1 MSNIL
6 DVQGLTT
13 VFKTHDGDVKAVN
26 DVSFSIKA
34 GEALGV
40 VGESGSGKSQ
50 TFLSIMGLLA
60 SNGYS
65 TGSAKLT
72 GQELIGLPTSDL
84 NKVRGLRMSMIFQDP
99 MTSLNPYMRISKQL
113 SEVLVHH
120 KGMSEKD
127 ARASALAM
135 LDRVRI
141 PEARKRF
148 DMYPHEFSGGMRQR
162 VMIAMALLCE
172 PELLI
177 ADEPTT
183 ALDVTVQA
191 QILDLLGDLKRDL
204 NTAIVMIT
212 HDLGVVA
219 GICDHVQVM
228 YAGRI
233 IESAPV
239 NELFAN
245 PQHPYTAGL
254 LASSPRL
261 DVVNSDEK
269 LITIPGQPPNLQ
281 RLPAGCSFAP
291 RCPHAFDRC
300 IAELPIPR
308 TTTTTSSTDTPHI
321 KACHLEDNK
330 GLAA

>member
-13 VFKTHDGDVKAVN
+13 VFKTPDGDVKAVN
-26 DVSFSIKA
+26 DVSFAIKA

-60 SNGYS
+60 SNGRT
-65 TGSAKLT
+65 TGSAKLK
-72 GQELIGLPTSDL
+72 GQELVGLSTREL
-84 NKVRGLRMSMIFQDP
+84 NKVRGLKMSMIFQDP

-113 SEVLVHH
+113 SEVLVQH
-120 KGMSEKD
+120 KDMSEKE
-127 ARASALAM
+127 ARAKALDM
-135 LDRVRI
+135 LDLVRI

-191 QILDLLGDLKRDL
+191 QILDLLGDLKREM

-239 NELFAN
+239 NNLFAN

-269 LITIPGQPPNLQ
+269 LTTIAGQPPNLQ

-300 IAELPIPR
+300 RAELPLLRP
-308 TTTTTSSTDTPHI
+308 TEDGTPADSHI

>member
-1 MSNIL
+1 MSTIL

-34 GEALGV
+34 GEALGI

-50 TFLSIMGLLA
+50 TFLAIMGLLA
-60 SNGYS
+60 ANGYS
-65 TGSAKLT
+65 SGSAKLK
-72 GQELIGLPTSDL
+72 GQELIGLSTREL
-84 NKVRGLRMSMIFQDP
+84 NKVRGLKMSMIFQDP

-113 SEVLVHH
+113 SEVLVQH
-120 KGMSEKD
+120 KGMNEKE
-127 ARASALAM
+127 ARAKALDM
-135 LDRVRI
+135 LDLVRI

-191 QILDLLGDLKRDL
+191 QILELLGDLKREM

-233 IESAPV
+233 IESATV

-261 DVVNSDEK
+261 DVVNEDEK
-269 LITIPGQPPNLQ
+269 LTTIAGQPPNLQ
-281 RLPAGCSFAP
+281 HLPAGCSFAP
-291 RCPHAFDRC
+291 RCPHAMDRC
-300 IAELPIPR
+300 LSELPRPR
-308 TTTTTSSTDTPHI
+308 PTEDSTADTPHS
-321 KACHLEDNK
+321 KACHLDDNK

>member
-1 MSNIL
+1 
-6 DVQGLTT
+6 
-13 VFKTHDGDVKAVN
+13 
-26 DVSFSIKA
+26 
-34 GEALGV
+34 
-40 VGESGSGKSQ
+40 
-50 TFLSIMGLLA
+50 
-60 SNGYS
+60 
-65 TGSAKLT
+65 
-72 GQELIGLPTSDL
+72 
-84 NKVRGLRMSMIFQDP
+84 
-99 MTSLNPYMRISKQL
+99 
-113 SEVLVHH
+113 
-120 KGMSEKD
+120 
-127 ARASALAM
+127 
-135 LDRVRI
+135 
-141 PEARKRF
+141 
-148 DMYPHEFSGGMRQR
+148 
-162 VMIAMALLCE
+162 MALLCE

-269 LITIPGQPPNLQ
+269 LTTIPGQPPNLQ
-281 RLPAGCSFAP
+281 HLPAGCSFAP
-291 RCPHAFDRC
+291 RCPHVIDRC
-300 IAELPIPR
+300 LSELPRPR
-308 TTTTTSSTDTPHI
+308 PTENSTANAPHS
-321 KACHLEDNK
+321 KACHRDDNK

>member
-1 MSNIL
+1 MSTIL

-34 GEALGV
+34 GEALGI

-50 TFLSIMGLLA
+50 TFLAIMGLLA
-60 SNGYS
+60 ANGYS
-65 TGSAKLT
+65 SGSAKLK
-72 GQELIGLPTSDL
+72 GQELIGLSTREL
-84 NKVRGLRMSMIFQDP
+84 NKVRGLKMSMIFQDP

-113 SEVLVHH
+113 SEVLVQH
-120 KGMSEKD
+120 KGMNEKE
-127 ARASALAM
+127 ARAKALDM
-135 LDRVRI
+135 LDLVRI

-191 QILDLLGDLKRDL
+191 QILELLGDLKREM

-233 IESAPV
+233 IESATV

-261 DVVNSDEK
+261 DVVNEDEK
-269 LITIPGQPPNLQ
+269 LTTIAGQPPNLQ
-281 RLPAGCSFAP
+281 HLPAGCSFAP
-291 RCPHAFDRC
+291 RCPYAMDRC
-300 IAELPIPR
+300 LSELPRPR
-308 TTTTTSSTDTPHI
+308 PTEDSTADTPHS
-321 KACHLEDNK
+321 KACHLDDNK

>member
-26 DVSFSIKA
+26 DLSFSIRA

-50 TFLSIMGLLA
+50 TFLAIMGLLA

-65 TGSAKLT
+65 TGSAKLK
-72 GQELIGLPTSDL
+72 GQELIGLSTREL
-84 NKVRGLRMSMIFQDP
+84 NKVRGLKMSMIFQDP

-113 SEVLVHH
+113 SEVLVQH
-120 KGMSEKD
+120 KNMSEKE
-127 ARASALAM
+127 ARAKALDM
-135 LDRVRI
+135 LDLVRI

-191 QILDLLGDLKRDL
+191 QILDLLGDLKREM

-239 NELFAN
+239 DDLFGN

-261 DVVNSDEK
+261 DVVNADEK
-269 LITIPGQPPNLQ
+269 LVTIAGQPPNLQ

-300 IAELPIPR
+300 RAELPLLR
-308 TTTTTSSTDTPHI
+308 QTEDGSTGDLHI